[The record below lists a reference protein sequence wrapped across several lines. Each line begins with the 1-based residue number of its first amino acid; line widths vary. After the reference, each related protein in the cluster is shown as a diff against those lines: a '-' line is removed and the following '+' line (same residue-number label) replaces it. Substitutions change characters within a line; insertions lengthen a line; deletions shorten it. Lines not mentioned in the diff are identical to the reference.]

1 MKKFLLIFLT
11 IILVSTT
18 HAYGF
23 KLMAGGH
30 LAKYAVEPEVV
41 GDEWK
46 NKMGFLAGTGIEL
59 FSVPNISLDI
69 DGFYFRKGSKFKSAT
84 EELDYTLDV
93 ISITPLVRVKFLPGP
108 SPYVLGGGE
117 FSYILTHKSGDTDI
131 KAHYKSFDYGLVF
144 GAGYQMSMPGASLF
158 VEGRYHLGFA
168 NLYKDLLDPDA
179 SLKTKAIVV
188 IVGIKI

>member
-1 MKKFLLIFLT
+1 MKKVLLIFLT

-23 KLMAGGH
+23 RLMAGGY
-30 LAKYAVEPEVV
+30 LAKYAVEPEGSGV
-41 GDEWK
+41 EWK
-46 NKMGFLAGTGIEL
+46 YKTGLLMGAGIKL

-69 DGFYFRKGSKFKSAT
+69 DGFYFRKGSKV
-84 EELDYTLDV
+84 EIIGVEGDYTLDV

-108 SPYVLGGGE
+108 SPYILGGGE
-117 FSYILTHKSGDTDI
+117 FSYILTHELDDVDI
-131 KAHYKSFDYGLVF
+131 KDTIKSFDYGFVF

-158 VEGRYHLGFA
+158 FEGRYHLGLA
-168 NLYKDLLDPDA
+168 NILKNPDPGE
-179 SLKTKAIVV
+179 SLKTKALIV

>member
-1 MKKFLLIFLT
+1 MKKFLLVSLT

-23 KLMAGGH
+23 KFMAGGN
-30 LAKYAVEPEVV
+30 LAKYAVEPEVAGVEWNYKTGFFV
-41 GDEWK
+41 G
-46 NKMGFLAGTGIEL
+46 AGIEL

-69 DGFYFRKGSKFKSAT
+69 DGFYFRKGSKYKSTT

-93 ISITPLVRVKFLPGP
+93 ISITPVVRVKFLPGP
-108 SPYVLGGGE
+108 SPYVLGGAE
-117 FSYILTHKSGDTDI
+117 FSSILTHKSGTTDI
-131 KAHYKSFDYGLVF
+131 KADYKKFDYGLVF

-158 VEGRYHLGFA
+158 FEGRYHLGLA
-168 NLYKDLLDPDA
+168 NILKNPA
-179 SLKTKAIVV
+179 SGESLKTKALVV

>member
-30 LAKYAVEPEVV
+30 LSKYAVEPEGAGV
-41 GDEWK
+41 EWK
-46 NKMGFLAGTGIEL
+46 NKTGFLVGGGIEL
-59 FSVPNISLDI
+59 FSVPHISLDI
-69 DGFYFRKGSKFKSAT
+69 DGFYFRKGSKYKSAT

-117 FSYILTHKSGDTDI
+117 FSYVLTHKSDDTDI
-131 KAHYKSFDYGLVF
+131 KANYKSYDYGLVF
-144 GAGYQMSMPGASLF
+144 GAGFQMSMPGASLF
-158 VEGRYHLGFA
+158 FEGRYHLGVA
-168 NLYKDLLDPDA
+168 NILKDPDPDE

>member
-30 LAKYAVEPEVV
+30 LAKYAVEPEGAGV
-41 GDEWK
+41 EWK
-46 NKMGFLAGTGIEL
+46 NKMGFLVGGGIEL
-59 FSVPNISLDI
+59 FSVPHISLDI
-69 DGFYFRKGSKFKSAT
+69 DGFYFRKGSKV
-84 EELDYTLDV
+84 EVIGVERDYTLDV

-117 FSYILTHKSGDTDI
+117 FSYILTHKLDGVDI
-131 KAHYKSFDYGLVF
+131 KNTTKSFDYGVIF
-144 GAGYQMSMPGASLF
+144 GAGYEMSMPGASLF
-158 VEGRYHLGFA
+158 FEGRYHLGLA
-168 NLYKDLLDPDA
+168 NILKDPLDPDA
-179 SLKTKAIVV
+179 SLKTKALLV

>member
-1 MKKFLLIFLT
+1 MKKGVLIFLT

-23 KLMAGGH
+23 KFMAGGH

-46 NKMGFLAGTGIEL
+46 NKTGVLVGGGIEL

-69 DGFYFRKGSKFKSAT
+69 DAFYFRKGSKFKSAT

-93 ISITPLVRVKFLPGP
+93 ISVTPLIRVKFLPGP

-117 FSYILTHKSGDTDI
+117 FSYILTHKSDDTDI
-131 KAHYKSFDYGLVF
+131 KANYKSFDYGLVF

-158 VEGRYHLGFA
+158 FEGRYHLGLA
-168 NLYKDLLDPDA
+168 NIYKDPLDPDA
-179 SLKTKAIVV
+179 SLKTKAFVV

>member
-1 MKKFLLIFLT
+1 MKKVLLIFLT

-18 HAYGF
+18 HAYGS
-23 KLMAGGH
+23 KLMIGGH

-46 NKMGFLAGTGIEL
+46 NKMGVLVGVGIEL
-59 FSVPNISLDI
+59 FSVPYISLDI
-69 DGFYFRKGSKFKSAT
+69 DGFYFQKGSKFESAT
-84 EELDYTLDV
+84 EELDYALNV

-117 FSYILTHKSGDTDI
+117 FSYIITHKSGDTDI
-131 KAHYKSFDYGLVF
+131 KANYKSFDYGLVF
-144 GAGYQMSMPGASLF
+144 GAGYQISMPGASLF
-158 VEGRYHLGFA
+158 FEARYHLGFA
-168 NLYKDLLDPDA
+168 NILKDPVPGD
-179 SLKTKAIVV
+179 SLKTKALVV

>member
-23 KLMAGGH
+23 KFMAGGH
-30 LAKYAVEPEVV
+30 LSKYAVEPE
-41 GDEWK
+41 GAGIEWK
-46 NKMGFLAGTGIEL
+46 NKTGFLVGGGIEL
-59 FSVPNISLDI
+59 FSVPFISLDI
-69 DGFYFRKGSKFKSAT
+69 DGFYFQKGSKFKSAT

-117 FSYILTHKSGDTDI
+117 FSYILTHKLDETDI
-131 KAHYKSFDYGLVF
+131 KNETKSFDYGLVF
-144 GAGYQMSMPGASLF
+144 GAGYEMSMPGASLF
-158 VEGRYHLGFA
+158 FEGRYHLGVA
-168 NLYKDLLDPDA
+168 NILKDPA
-179 SLKTKAIVV
+179 TGESLKTKALVV